1 MIVLLGLIG
10 YGGHYYWKKG
20 IVNFHHVNKV
30 FEASFKFDEIKERKD
45 ITQLKKL
52 IENDRLRESIRSL
65 GKFES
70 DLKKLD
76 FLVVEKK
83 YSLDLK
89 NSIKKT
95 KNSMTE
101 LLSFPELSSIIF
113 VLGNNTIVE
122 SGDHE
127 ELLKQE
133 GVYDKLWK
141 IQTGKISLES

>member
-1 MIVLLGLIG
+1 MKLKLSGILYYYFIISMIVLLGLIG
-10 YGGHYYWKKG
+10 YGGQYYWKKG
-20 IVNFHHVNKV
+20 IVNFDHVNKV

-113 VLGNNTIVE
+113 VLGNKVKKN
-122 SGDHE
+122 
-127 ELLKQE
+127 
-133 GVYDKLWK
+133 
-141 IQTGKISLES
+141 